1 MVCMVLLA
9 VILLAVAVVLV
20 SFVLEVFGFVDLK
33 AVRERRRFRR
43 QLREFGRDD
52 GRVVSSA

>member
-1 MVCMVLLA
+1 MVLLA